1 MLLSIWLKIIIKAI
15 YKKSFEL
22 EHTITID
29 IYSDTICPWCY
40 IGKRKLQS
48 AINCFPNYQFNIS
61 WRPYQL
67 NPDMPFEGVDRQQ
80 YLSKK
85 FGGSKNALKIYNAI
99 NETGK
104 KIDIFFQF
112 DKIKRT
118 PNTLASHKLL
128 ALGHRNGK
136 QNSII
141 ESIFYSYFIK
151 GKDIGQLKEL
161 IIIAKQNNLDEQE
174 TIHYLDSNQDN
185 ANLLEEEIQARR
197 MGIKG
202 VPCFIINKEY
212 VLFGVQ
218 EKNSF
223 INLFDKLI

>member
-1 MLLSIWLKIIIKAI
+1 
-15 YKKSFEL
+15 
-22 EHTITID
+22 
-29 IYSDTICPWCY
+29 
-40 IGKRKLQS
+40 
-48 AINCFPNYQFNIS
+48 
-61 WRPYQL
+61 
-67 NPDMPFEGVDRQQ
+67 MPFEGMDRQQ

-85 FGGSKNALKIYNAI
+85 FGGSKNALKIYNVI

-128 ALGHRNGK
+128 ALAHKQGK
-136 QNSII
+136 QNLII
-141 ESIFYSYFIK
+141 ESLFYSYFIK

-161 IIIAKQNNLDEQE
+161 IIIAKKNNLDEKE
-174 TIHYLDSNQDN
+174 TIHYLVSNQDN
-185 ANLLEEEIQARR
+185 VNLLEEEVQARR

-202 VPCFIINKEY
+202 VPCFIVNKEY

-223 INLFDKLI
+223 INLFNKLI